1 MKTRLQNHVS
11 SLKTTLAHLWLLLLC
26 FDRRSN
32 FFWDFALSFTRGIYL
47 FCVAFSSW
55 RLLLRALPC
64 SGLGCGAGRKGRKE
78 LGCLIWS
85 SHFVPY
91 HLGAIILSHCA
102 VQGGLLQ
109 VIYQLQETTT
119 SGAAELDQRLL
130 CHLLAWLPLW
140 QHSSKWLHHAI
151 CKLRVFP
158 FYVIC
163 CSWLKCQCFC
173 GCFNLPM
180 QHRALGM
187 CNRDI

>member
-1 MKTRLQNHVS
+1 MAPGAVFWQKV
-11 SLKTTLAHLWLLLLC
+11 KFLLGFCPQFYKRDLLVLC
-26 FDRRSN
+26 
-32 FFWDFALSFTRGIYL
+32 G
-47 FCVAFSSW
+47 FSSW

-91 HLGAIILSHCA
+91 HLGAIILSHCE

-109 VIYQLQETTT
+109 VIYQLQENTT
-119 SGAAELDQRLL
+119 SGTAELDQRLL

-151 CKLRVFP
+151 CQLRVFP

-173 GCFNLPM
+173 GCFNLPV